1 MADMLDV
8 INAIFDDSGDE
19 EDFEGFDEEAV
30 EEAARRLL
38 NLQDDYDEENE
49 DEPAAVWRSDEG
61 VVRQMPDLPEFLE
74 NGCIKVA
81 VPEDQAP
88 VSYFNLFFTDDI
100 IGGIVTDTNR
110 FAEGSIAHG
119 ELLPHSRA
127 HSWRPVSADELR
139 LFSALFSP
147 WDWQK
152 NLTCSRTGPLR
163 K

>member
-38 NLQDDYDEENE
+38 NLQDDSDEEN
-49 DEPAAVWRSDEG
+49 EPAAVWRSNEG

-74 NGCIKVA
+74 NERIKVA

-88 VSYFNLFFTDDI
+88 VSYFHLFFTDDI
-100 IGGIVTDTNR
+100 IGGILTDTKTT
-110 FAEGSIAHG
+110 EVWVTQSTWTIII
-119 ELLPHSRA
+119 
-127 HSWRPVSADELR
+127 PVRSSTR
-139 LFSALFSP
+139 
-147 WDWQK
+147 
-152 NLTCSRTGPLR
+152 TCSHTTSWPVELSRRIGKNSRR
-163 K
+163 KS